1 MISATSLL
9 GAAGEHYIMCQL
21 LRRGLIAALA
31 PVGVPNS
38 DIVVTDAIGEKLCA
52 IQVKTRTEKGSDGG
66 WHMGKKHE
74 TVSSPNL
81 LYAFLDFGKSLIDP
95 PTCYVVPSKQV
106 AAAVRD
112 SHALW
117 LATPGKRGQKRKD
130 SNMRRFLPNYDKVSL
145 DIGKGEGWL
154 KPYLEAWHLIESG
167 DQRPRPDLQA
177 GCR

>member
-1 MISATSLL
+1 MYSMKIWGESALSGRLTNSWVAAVQSTKPDFLRGRGIRWRAAMGQSLVIGDKGSQDVFFGDEKLISATTLL

-74 TVSSPNL
+74 AISSPNL
-81 LYAFLDFGKSLIDP
+81 LYAFLDF
-95 PTCYVVPSKQV
+95 
-106 AAAVRD
+106 
-112 SHALW
+112 
-117 LATPGKRGQKRKD
+117 
-130 SNMRRFLPNYDKVSL
+130 
-145 DIGKGEGWL
+145 
-154 KPYLEAWHLIESG
+154 
-167 DQRPRPDLQA
+167 
-177 GCR
+177 